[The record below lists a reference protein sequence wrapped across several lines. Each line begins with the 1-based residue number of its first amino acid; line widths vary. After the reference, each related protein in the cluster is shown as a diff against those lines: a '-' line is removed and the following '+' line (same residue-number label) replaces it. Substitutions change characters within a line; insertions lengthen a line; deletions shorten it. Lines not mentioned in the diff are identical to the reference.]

1 LKVLRAGVTEAAG
14 EPGTIVAVDAEGFV
28 VATGDG
34 GFRPLELAPAG
45 RRRMR
50 AADFAR
56 GARPA
61 VGERLG

>member
-1 LKVLRAGVTEAAG
+1 VTDARG
-14 EPGTIVAVDAEGFV
+14 ERGTIVTVDRDGFV

-34 GFRPLELAPAG
+34 GFRPIELAPAG

-50 AADFAR
+50 AADFVN
-56 GARPA
+56 GYRPE